1 LRVGDRISL
10 SRLVNKNG
18 DSGMNKRQTLLA
30 LAALPFLAGA
40 VNAQDLPA
48 RISIA
53 TEGAYPPWNFTN
65 ADGTLA
71 GYEIELIDILCAR
84 MKVECEVVS
93 QEWNGIIPGLTAG
106 KYDAIIAS
114 MGVTEQRLAVV
125 AFSAP
130 YARAPNGF
138 LTTGENALADLP
150 QSGIS
155 FSLADA
161 PAEAEAALA
170 TLTAQLAGKAIGVQT
185 GSTAASFAAEYF
197 VGLDLREYPSFEQLG
212 LELTAGRLDL
222 AIANVTAFKAVIDAN
237 TPGALV
243 LTGPTFSGG
252 VLGLGTTN
260 VALRQGEDAL
270 RDAFDAAIAEIN
282 ADGTNTALTEKWFG
296 VDISI
301 HP

>member
-1 LRVGDRISL
+1 
-10 SRLVNKNG
+10 
-18 DSGMNKRQTLLA
+18 MNRRQTLLA
-30 LAALPFLAGA
+30 LAALPLLAGMA
-40 VNAQDLPA
+40 TAEGLPA
-48 RISIA
+48 SITIA

-71 GYEIELIDILCAR
+71 GYEIELIDLLCSR

-114 MGVTEQRLAVV
+114 MGVTEERKAVV

-138 LTTGENALADLP
+138 LTTGENALKDLP
-150 QSGIS
+150 QAGVS

-161 PAEAEAALA
+161 PTDAEAAVAALQA
-170 TLTAQLAGKAIGVQT
+170 ALAGKVIGVQT

-197 VGLDLREYPSFEQLG
+197 AGLDVREYPSFEQLG

-237 TPGALV
+237 APGALV

-270 RDAFDAAIAEIN
+270 REAFDAAIAEIN
-282 ADGTNTALTEKWFG
+282 ADGTNKALTEKWFG

-301 HP
+301 QP

>member
-1 LRVGDRISL
+1 MKR
-10 SRLVNKNG
+10 
-18 DSGMNKRQTLLA
+18 RQTLFA
-30 LAALPFLAGA
+30 LAAVPLMAGMA
-40 VNAQDLPA
+40 FAEGLPA
-48 RISIA
+48 KITIA
-53 TEGAYPPWNFTN
+53 TEGAYPPWNYTN

-71 GYEIELIDILCAR
+71 GYEIDLIGLLCTR
-84 MKVECEVVS
+84 MKLECEVVS

-114 MGVTEQRLAVV
+114 MGVTDERKAMV

-138 LTTGENALADLP
+138 LTTGENTQKDLP
-150 QSGIS
+150 QAGVS

-161 PAEAEAALA
+161 PADAEAAAAALKES
-170 TLTAQLAGKAIGVQT
+170 LAGKVIGVQT
-185 GSTAASFAAEYF
+185 GSTAASFATEYF
-197 VGLDLREYPSFEQLG
+197 AGLDVREYPSFEQLG

-222 AIANVTAFKAVIDAN
+222 AIANVTAFKAVIEAN

-270 RDAFDAAIAEIN
+270 REAFDAAIAEIN
-282 ADGTNTALTEKWFG
+282 ADSTNKALTEKWFG

-301 HP
+301 QP

>member
-1 LRVGDRISL
+1 MKR
-10 SRLVNKNG
+10 
-18 DSGMNKRQTLLA
+18 RQTFLA
-30 LAALPFLAGA
+30 LAALPFLAGVA
-40 VNAQDLPA
+40 FAEGVPA
-48 RISIA
+48 RITIA

-71 GYEIELIDILCAR
+71 GYEIELIDVLCAR

-114 MGVTEQRLAVV
+114 MGVTEERKAVI
-125 AFSAP
+125 AFSSP

-138 LTTGENALADLP
+138 LTTGENALKELP
-150 QSGIS
+150 QAGIS
-155 FSLADA
+155 FNLADA
-161 PAEAEAALA
+161 PADAEAALA
-170 TLTAQLAGKAIGVQT
+170 ALKEQLGGKVIGVQT
-185 GSTAASFAAEYF
+185 GSTAASFATEYF
-197 VGLDLREYPSFEQLG
+197 AGLDVREYPSFEQLG
-212 LELTAGRLDL
+212 LELTAGRLDV

-237 TPGALV
+237 APGTLM

-270 RDAFDAAIAEIN
+270 RAAFDAAIAEIN

-296 VDISI
+296 VDISAR
-301 HP
+301 P

>member
-1 LRVGDRISL
+1 M
-10 SRLVNKNG
+10 K
-18 DSGMNKRQTLLA
+18 KRQTLLA
-30 LAALPFLAGA
+30 LAVLPFLAGVA
-40 VNAQDLPA
+40 CAEGVPA
-48 RISIA
+48 RITIA

-71 GYEIELIDILCAR
+71 GYEIELINVLCAR

-114 MGVTEQRLAVV
+114 MGVTDERKAVV

-130 YARAPNGF
+130 YARAPNAF
-138 LTTGENALADLP
+138 LTTGENTLKDLA
-150 QSGIS
+150 QAGVS

-161 PAEAEAALA
+161 PADAEAALA
-170 TLTAQLAGKAIGVQT
+170 TLKEQLAGKVIGVQT

-197 VGLDLREYPSFEQLG
+197 VGLDVREYPSFEQLG
-212 LELTAGRLDL
+212 LELTAGRLDV

-237 TPGALV
+237 PPGT
-243 LTGPTFSGG
+243 LTLAGPTFSGG

-296 VDISI
+296 VDISAR
-301 HP
+301 P

>member
-1 LRVGDRISL
+1 MKR
-10 SRLVNKNG
+10 
-18 DSGMNKRQTLLA
+18 RQTILA
-30 LAALPFLAGA
+30 LTVLPFLAGVA
-40 VNAQDLPA
+40 FAEGVPA
-48 RISIA
+48 RITIA

-71 GYEIELIDILCAR
+71 GYEIELIDVLCAR

-114 MGVTEQRLAVV
+114 MGVTEERKAVV

-138 LTTGENALADLP
+138 LTTGENALKDLP
-150 QSGIS
+150 QAGIS

-161 PAEAEAALA
+161 PADAETA
-170 TLTAQLAGKAIGVQT
+170 LTALNEQLGGKVIGVQT

-197 VGLDLREYPSFEQLG
+197 AGLDVREYPSFEQLG
-212 LELTAGRLDL
+212 LELTAGRLDV

-237 TPGALV
+237 APGTLI

-270 RDAFDAAIAEIN
+270 REAFDAAIAEIN

-296 VDISI
+296 VDISAR
-301 HP
+301 P

>member
-1 LRVGDRISL
+1 MKR
-10 SRLVNKNG
+10 
-18 DSGMNKRQTLLA
+18 RQTLLA
-30 LAALPFLAGA
+30 LAALPFLAGVA
-40 VNAQDLPA
+40 FAEGVPA
-48 RISIA
+48 RITIA

-65 ADGTLA
+65 ADGTLD
-71 GYEIELIDILCAR
+71 GYEIELIDVLCAR

-114 MGVTEQRLAVV
+114 MGVTAERKAVI

-138 LTTGENALADLP
+138 LTTGENALKDLP
-150 QSGIS
+150 EAGIS

-161 PAEAEAALA
+161 PAEAEAAL
-170 TLTAQLAGKAIGVQT
+170 TALKEQLAGKVIGVQT

-197 VGLDLREYPSFEQLG
+197 AGLDVREYPSFEQLG
-212 LELTAGRLDL
+212 LELTAGRLDV

-237 TPGALV
+237 APGTLM

-270 RDAFDAAIAEIN
+270 RDAFDAAIAAIN

-296 VDISI
+296 VDISAR
-301 HP
+301 P

>member
-1 LRVGDRISL
+1 MKR
-10 SRLVNKNG
+10 
-18 DSGMNKRQTLLA
+18 RQTLLA
-30 LAALPFLAGA
+30 LTVLPFLAGVA
-40 VNAQDLPA
+40 FAEGVPA
-48 RISIA
+48 RITIA

-71 GYEIELIDILCAR
+71 GYEIELIDVLCAR

-114 MGVTEQRLAVV
+114 MGVTDERKAVI

-138 LTTGENALADLP
+138 LTTGENVLKDLP
-150 QSGIS
+150 QAGIS

-161 PAEAEAALA
+161 PADAEAAL
-170 TLTAQLAGKAIGVQT
+170 TALKEQLGGKVIGVQT

-197 VGLDLREYPSFEQLG
+197 VGLDVREYPSFEQLG
-212 LELTAGRLDL
+212 LELTAGRLDV

-237 TPGALV
+237 APGTLI

-296 VDISI
+296 VDISAR
-301 HP
+301 P

>member
-1 LRVGDRISL
+1 MKR
-10 SRLVNKNG
+10 
-18 DSGMNKRQTLLA
+18 RQTLLA
-30 LAALPFLAGA
+30 LAALPFLAGVA
-40 VNAQDLPA
+40 FAEGVPA
-48 RISIA
+48 RITIA

-71 GYEIELIDILCAR
+71 GYEIELIDVLCAR

-114 MGVTEQRLAVV
+114 MGVTDERKAVI

-138 LTTGENALADLP
+138 LTTGENALKDLP
-150 QSGIS
+150 QAGIS

-161 PAEAEAALA
+161 PADAEAALA
-170 TLTAQLAGKAIGVQT
+170 ALKEQLGGKVIGVQT
-185 GSTAASFAAEYF
+185 GSTAASFATEYF
-197 VGLDLREYPSFEQLG
+197 AGLDVREYPSFEQLG
-212 LELTAGRLDL
+212 LELTAGRLDV

-237 TPGALV
+237 AQGTLI

-296 VDISI
+296 VDISAR
-301 HP
+301 P

>member
-1 LRVGDRISL
+1 
-10 SRLVNKNG
+10 
-18 DSGMNKRQTLLA
+18 MNRRQTLLA
-30 LAALPFLAGA
+30 LAVLPMLAGA
-40 VNAQDLPA
+40 GFAEGVPA
-48 RISIA
+48 KITIA

-71 GYEIELIDILCAR
+71 GYEIELIDVLCAR

-114 MGVTEQRLAVV
+114 MGVTEERKAVV

-138 LTTGENALADLP
+138 LTTGENALKDLAGAGM
-150 QSGIS
+150 SY
-155 FSLADA
+155 SLADA
-161 PAEAEAALA
+161 PADAEAAVAALKEA
-170 TLTAQLAGKAIGVQT
+170 FAGKVIGVQT

-197 VGLDLREYPSFEQLG
+197 EGLDVREYPSFEQLG
-212 LELTAGRLDL
+212 LELTAGRLDV

-237 TPGALV
+237 SPGALV
-243 LTGPTFSGG
+243 LTGPSFSGG

-270 RDAFDAAIAEIN
+270 REAFDAAIAEIN
-282 ADGTNTALTEKWFG
+282 ADGTNKALTEKWFG

-301 HP
+301 QP

>member
-1 LRVGDRISL
+1 
-10 SRLVNKNG
+10 
-18 DSGMNKRQTLLA
+18 MNRRQTLLA
-30 LAALPFLAGA
+30 FAALPFMATAACAEG
-40 VNAQDLPA
+40 LPA
-48 RISIA
+48 RITIA

-71 GYEIELIDILCAR
+71 GYEIELIDVLCAR

-114 MGVTEQRLAVV
+114 MGVTDERKAVV

-138 LTTGENALADLP
+138 LTTGDNALKDLA
-150 QSGIS
+150 QAGVS

-161 PAEAEAALA
+161 PADAEAALA
-170 TLTAQLAGKAIGVQT
+170 TLKEALAGKVIGVQT
-185 GSTAASFAAEYF
+185 GSTAASFATEYF
-197 VGLDLREYPSFEQLG
+197 AGLDIREYPSFEQLG
-212 LELTAGRLDL
+212 LELTAGRLDV

-237 TPGALV
+237 AAGTLV

-270 RDAFDAAIAEIN
+270 RAAFDTAIAEIN

-296 VDISI
+296 VDISTQ
-301 HP
+301 P

>member
-1 LRVGDRISL
+1 MKR
-10 SRLVNKNG
+10 
-18 DSGMNKRQTLLA
+18 RQTLLA
-30 LAALPFLAGA
+30 LAVLPFLAGVA
-40 VNAQDLPA
+40 GAEGVPA
-48 RISIA
+48 RITIA

-71 GYEIELIDILCAR
+71 GYEIELIEELCAR
-84 MKVECEVVS
+84 MKVECKVVS

-114 MGVTEQRLAVV
+114 MGVTDERKAVV

-138 LTTGENALADLP
+138 LTTGENALKDLP
-150 QSGIS
+150 QAGMS

-161 PAEAEAALA
+161 PADAEAALTA
-170 TLTAQLAGKAIGVQT
+170 LKAQLAGKVIGVQT

-197 VGLDLREYPSFEQLG
+197 AGLDVREYPSFEQLG
-212 LELTAGRLDL
+212 LELTAGRLDV

-237 TPGALV
+237 APGALV
-243 LTGPTFSGG
+243 LTGPAFSGG

-260 VALRQGEDAL
+260 VALRQGEDDL
-270 RDAFDAAIAEIN
+270 RAAFDTAIAEIN
-282 ADGTNTALTEKWFG
+282 ADGTNAALTEKWFG
-296 VDISI
+296 VDISAR
-301 HP
+301 P

>member
-1 LRVGDRISL
+1 MKR
-10 SRLVNKNG
+10 
-18 DSGMNKRQTLLA
+18 RQTLLA
-30 LAALPFLAGA
+30 LAALPFLAGVA
-40 VNAQDLPA
+40 FAEGVPA
-48 RISIA
+48 RITIA

-71 GYEIELIDILCAR
+71 GYEIELIDVLCAR

-114 MGVTEQRLAVV
+114 MGVTDERKAVI

-138 LTTGENALADLP
+138 LTTGENALKDLS
-150 QSGIS
+150 QAGVS

-161 PAEAEAALA
+161 PADAEAAL
-170 TLTAQLAGKAIGVQT
+170 TALKEQLGGKVIGVQT

-197 VGLDLREYPSFEQLG
+197 AGLDVREYPSFEQLG
-212 LELTAGRLDL
+212 LELTAGRLDV

-237 TPGALV
+237 APGTLI

-296 VDISI
+296 VDISAR
-301 HP
+301 P